1 MRRLCARPGERCVRH
16 RRAPRVGDGG
26 GAAAGDSGEAEASLR
41 EAARACAASVAR
53 GGATTGTAAAARILL
68 GATLGARREPKASK
82 EAGKILAKAT
92 RGAAAGGIGVRA
104 AADARARARA
114 AGLEVKT

>member
-1 MRRLCARPGERCVRH
+1 MRSPPPRASRRRRRRSPRATRGAPRRPCAK
-16 RRAPRVGDGG
+16 RRAR
-26 GAAAGDSGEAEASLR
+26 
-41 EAARACAASVAR
+41 ARRPSR

-68 GATLGARREPKASK
+68 GATRARREPKASK

-104 AADARARARA
+104 AAEACARVARAT
-114 AGLEVKT
+114 GLEVKTIVIPG

>member
-1 MRRLCARPGERCVRH
+1 MVSASARQ
-16 RRAPRVGDGG
+16 A
-26 GAAAGDSGEAEASLR
+26 
-41 EAARACAASVAR
+41 ACAASVAR

-104 AADARARARA
+104 AAEARARVARA
-114 AGLEVKT
+114 TGLEVKM

>member
-1 MRRLCARPGERCVRH
+1 MRSPPPRASRRRRRRSPRATRGAPRRPLRGGARVRGV
-16 RRAPRVGDGG
+16 RRA
-26 GAAAGDSGEAEASLR
+26 
-41 EAARACAASVAR
+41 
-53 GGATTGTAAAARILL
+53 GGATTGTAAAARVLL

-104 AADARARARA
+104 AAEACARASRAPPGWR
-114 AGLEVKT
+114 